1 MKKRFTRRTFIK
13 AAGASAAV
21 LSAPAILGSA
31 GRAQGGWPDKPLTFI
46 VPFGNGGSTDRYMR
60 AVQPYIEKEF
70 GQPATIVNKPG
81 ASAMIGHNYF
91 LQQRDDG
98 YTLLCTSASIY
109 LPMNIVVMGAQ
120 FKLDDFA
127 FINLPQQNSSAL
139 SASPESPYHSLEE
152 IVKAIRAKPG
162 TISIASTVGSAH
174 DLNLTLLLDSLGL
187 TREDVRI
194 VNYPGGG
201 DIQVALGG
209 GVVDA
214 GAHAAESALGSEQ
227 FFRPLVVFS
236 RKPVKPF
243 ENAPLVDAAVTAL
256 GGKPQWI
263 QGSIAGFAAHKG
275 VPEKHPERWQRLVD
289 GFKAIGTNAD
299 AEAKL
304 QAQSLTAAWIGPE
317 ESTKLMN
324 DSFAIIEK
332 YKQYLMAS

>member
-1 MKKRFTRRTFIK
+1 MNHRFTRRTFIK
-13 AAGASAAV
+13 AAGASATL
-21 LSAPAILGSA
+21 LSAPAILTSTA
-31 GRAQGGWPDKPLTFI
+31 RTQGKWPDKPLTFV

-60 AVQPYIEKEF
+60 AMQPFVEAEF

-109 LPMNIVVMGAQ
+109 LPMNIVVMGAP

-127 FINLPQQNSSAL
+127 FINLPQQNSSAV
-139 SASPESPYHSLEE
+139 SASPESPYQSLEDL
-152 IVKAIRAKPG
+152 VTAIRAKPG
-162 TISIASTVGSAH
+162 TVSIASTVGSAH

-187 TREDVRI
+187 TRDDVRI

-214 GAHAAESALGSEQ
+214 GAHAAESAIGSEQ
-227 FFRPLVVFS
+227 FFRPLVVFN
-236 RKPVKPF
+236 RRPVKPF
-243 ENAPLVDAAVTAL
+243 EDAALVDDAVTAL
-256 GGKPQWI
+256 GGNPQWI
-263 QGSIAGFAAHKG
+263 QGSIAGFAAHKAL
-275 VPEKHPERWQRLVD
+275 PEKHPDRWQRLVE
-289 GFKAIGTNAD
+289 GFRNIGSDAD

-304 QAQSLTAAWIGPE
+304 QAQSLTAVWLGPE
-317 ESTKLMN
+317 ESTKMMN

-332 YKQYLMAS
+332 YKQYLTAS